1 MSEPCGDSV
10 PCVRVV
16 IDFDDD
22 YSPPSP
28 IPQLPFSLP
37 TSPLMPDDG
46 EETVEESPAGSRD
59 GESECIV
66 SPREERLR
74 RREAFTAQARHLDPQ
89 KDPCNAGV
97 ASGSEAFRGGA
108 QSSCGGGDCAES
120 GDQAIYNSVVC
131 VGFVRAGDEAAAG
144 YLPGTGG
151 NWNCHEAEEAVHE
164 VPTYGTQVRVDC
176 RCRESVVV
184 VLLTSIA
191 RCLQP
196 ATTCSANSRES
207 IYTIC
212 I

>member
-120 GDQAIYNSVVC
+120 GDQAIYNSSSVSDSCGRAMRQQQVISLARAAIGIVTKPKRLC
-131 VGFVRAGDEAAAG
+131 TRSPPMGRRYGLTVGAERA
-144 YLPGTGG
+144 
-151 NWNCHEAEEAVHE
+151 
-164 VPTYGTQVRVDC
+164 
-176 RCRESVVV
+176 
-184 VLLTSIA
+184 
-191 RCLQP
+191 
-196 ATTCSANSRES
+196 
-207 IYTIC
+207 
-212 I
+212 